1 MPEGVGIAFGG
12 KRGTPAYHPCMRS
25 LLSILAALSL
35 AALASAQNSALKER
49 ATPSGLAARAGSAV
63 EWRSD
68 LAEALAEAERERKP
82 VFWYVPTIKRSPMDR
97 KTEIDRYMLAGPF
110 SWPRMISILNEHFV
124 PVRMAAGADECAA
137 YGLKP
142 FVFVEPGWIVFDE
155 HGKELGREHQITTFH
170 PARFLEP
177 LVRLVGEENP
187 AGDCIPQSKEDPAT
201 ARWLAGAEHWLSQE
215 DAQARAE
222 WTALIEEYPEHP
234 LAWKAAM
241 ELEGHG
247 PFVHAFE
254 TYAELPAQ
262 ALEPS
267 ADGTTAPPGVWS
279 EPELWN
285 RSAAFLMASQR
296 SNGGWEDST
305 YDFGGTDSLPNVFV
319 AVSSICTIA
328 LLEQTARLDEPDPG
342 LEAALERALAYVSDD
357 SNLNRQDTDEQSWAH
372 VYRARCL
379 TRWIDLR
386 PADKQRLTPTLE
398 RVGSDL
404 ISAQASSG
412 AWAHE
417 YPNPFVS
424 ADALIALAAARRVG
438 VVPADLQPAV
448 ERGIAS
454 LLSCRTAEGAY
465 SYGTPRRG
473 KARASIEGSVGR
485 TPRAE
490 LALAL
495 WSPEDSI
502 GLERAVALSFENEQ
516 HLLPAQ
522 KYDDHT
528 SSYAYGG
535 FFFFYDLHARTEAI
549 AALPEGAARHE
560 SAARQR
566 KLLIALA
573 EFDGAFM
580 DSHEIG
586 RCYGTGM
593 ALWCLAMLADL
604 D

>member
-1 MPEGVGIAFGG
+1 MRAL
-12 KRGTPAYHPCMRS
+12 PCT
-25 LLSILAALSL
+25 LAVASL
-35 AALASAQNSALKER
+35 AVLASAQNNVNKLR
-49 ATPSGLAARAGSAV
+49 ATPSALAARAGSAV
-63 EWRSD
+63 EWRAD
-68 LAEALAEAERERKP
+68 LAAALAEARDLRKP
-82 VFWYVPTIKRSPMDR
+82 VFWYVPTIHRSPMDR
-97 KTEIDRYMLAGPF
+97 TVEIDRYMLAGPF
-110 SWPRMISILNEHFV
+110 SWPRVIALLNERFI
-124 PVRMAAGADECAA
+124 PVRMAAGAEDCKA
-137 YGLKP
+137 YDLEP

-155 HGKELGREHQITTFH
+155 QGEQLGREHQITTFH

-177 LVRLVGEENP
+177 LVRLVGRKNP
-187 AGDCIPQSKEDPAT
+187 AGDCLPHREEDPAT
-201 ARWLAGAEHWLSQE
+201 ARWLSGAEHWRSQE
-215 DAQARAE
+215 DERARAE
-222 WTALIEEYPEHP
+222 WTALIEESPEHP

-254 TYAELPAQ
+254 TYAELPAP

-279 EPELWN
+279 EPDLWS
-285 RSAAFLMASQR
+285 RGADFLMASQR

-328 LLEQTARLDEPDPG
+328 LLERAARLDEPDPA
-342 LEAALERALAYVSDD
+342 LEAALERALAYISDE

-379 TRWIDLR
+379 ARWIDLR
-386 PADKQRLTPTLE
+386 PGDKQRLTPILE
-398 RVGSDL
+398 RFGSDL
-404 ISAQASSG
+404 ISAQAASG

-417 YPNPFVS
+417 YSNPFVS
-424 ADALIALAAARRVG
+424 ADALIALAAAQRVG

-448 ERGIAS
+448 ERGVAS
-454 LLSCRTAEGAY
+454 LLSCRTPEGAY

-473 KARASIEGSVGR
+473 KARGSVQGSVGR
-485 TPRAE
+485 TPRGE
-490 LALAL
+490 LALTL

-502 GLERAVALSFENEQ
+502 GLERAVALSFDNEQ
-516 HLLPAQ
+516 YLLPAQ

-528 SSYAYGG
+528 SSFAYGG

-549 AALPEGAARHE
+549 GALPEGAARRK

-566 KLLIALA
+566 ELLIALP